1 MGSQASSAGLTKMP
15 DNPEIWKAAAMADQF
30 DKMQKLPDPLPG
42 APNFHRIPGYKVYTT
57 GQPTLEGIKNV
68 LEKVTG
74 TIYPKDGPI
83 IWLNLRQEPDV
94 YVNGQ
99 PICARPPNKIGEYAE
114 LGAVT
119 RDIIKAD
126 EAEFFKVVEG
136 RVKENG
142 GKLKYVTITKEEKE
156 VEVKELKTLSEAM
169 EAAKADFPGLVHWR
183 VPVCNSASP
192 LETDFDI
199 ICNTLVGTSINT
211 PVIVTDQVGLS
222 RATTG
227 SVIAC
232 LFKEFQINASFEGLV
247 ETVPGVNLDLLRMD
261 KYTMDP
267 AKDPLFRGE
276 FPVVLALLEKLKGGK
291 EAKNECDKVI
301 DKNGTPKTGGNGIKQ
316 LRENIA
322 ESKLSYEIMD
332 DSAQAFLKVKIM
344 DNIQKYFYLITFT
357 SYMREASQ
365 VCRDLVEEEK
375 KKDVVLTG
383 GKCSIPANKLKLHKT
398 FVQWM
403 DDHAEL
409 RPMIE
414 TGKGDLQWE
423 RDIPPEAL
431 KNLENLAKE
440 DFKKNMGKIIHD
452 IYQTAHVM
460 FSDMPQGDHKKRAKY
475 RFASK
480 TLMRILPSPQ
490 KELIHDLIE
499 KKEISMDLYDILGK
513 CTWREGGEPEPEE
526 KKEGEG
532 EEKKEG
538 EEGEKKEGEVEEEK
552 E

>member
-57 GQPTLEGIKNV
+57 GQPTLEGIKNI

-119 RDIIKAD
+119 RDLIKAD
-126 EAEFFKVVEG
+126 EVEFFKVVEG

-142 GKLKYVTITKEEKE
+142 GKLKYVTVSKEEKE

-211 PVIVTDQVGLS
+211 PVIVNDQVGLS

-247 ETVPGVNLDLLRMD
+247 ETVPGVNLDLLKMD
-261 KYTMDP
+261 KYTMDSK
-267 AKDPLFRGE
+267 KDPLFRGE
-276 FPVVLALLEKLKGGK
+276 FEVVKEVVSTLKDGAG
-291 EAKNECDKVI
+291 AKNECDKVI
-301 DKNGTPKTGGNGIKQ
+301 DKNGTPKTGGTGIKQ

-332 DSAQAFLKVKIM
+332 DAAQAFLKTKIM
-344 DNIQKYFYLITFT
+344 DNIHKYFYLIVFT
-357 SYMREASQ
+357 AYMREAADAA
-365 VCRDLVEEEK
+365 RNLVPDDK
-375 KKDVVLTG
+375 KAELTLTG
-383 GKCSIPANKLKLHKT
+383 GKCAIPANQLKLSRK
-398 FVQWM
+398 FAAFM
-403 DDHAEL
+403 EENKKLIDL
-409 RPMIE
+409 CE
-414 TGKGDLQWE
+414 TGKGNLQWE
-423 RDIPPEAL
+423 RDIPPAAL
-431 KNLENLAKE
+431 KNLEDLAKG
-440 DFKKNMGKIIHD
+440 DFKANLGKIIHD

-480 TLMRILPSPQ
+480 TLMRILPAD
-490 KELIHDLIE
+490 KKTEVEGLIE
-499 KKEISMDLYDILGK
+499 KKTITLDLYEILGQ
-513 CTWREGGEPEPEE
+513 CTWGQPQ
-526 KKEGEG
+526 
-532 EEKKEG
+532 
-538 EEGEKKEGEVEEEK
+538 
-552 E
+552 

>member
-1 MGSQASSAGLTKMP
+1 
-15 DNPEIWKAAAMADQF
+15 MADQF

-42 APNFHRIPGYKVYTT
+42 CPNFHRIPGYKVYTC
-57 GQPTLEGIKNV
+57 GQPTLDGIKNV

-119 RDIIKAD
+119 RDLIKAD
-126 EAEFFKVVEG
+126 EAEFFK
-136 RVKENG
+136 
-142 GKLKYVTITKEEKE
+142 E
-156 VEVKELKTLSEAM
+156 VEVKELTTLSEAM
-169 EAAKADFPGLVHWR
+169 LKAKEDFPGLVHWR

-222 RATTG
+222 RAATG

-247 ETVPGVNLDLLRMD
+247 ETVPGVNLDLLKMD

-267 AKDPLFRGE
+267 SKDPLFRGE

-332 DSAQAFLKVKIM
+332 DAAQAFLKVKIM
-344 DNIQKYFYLITFT
+344 DNIHKYYYLICFT
-357 SYMREASQ
+357 AYMREAA
-365 VCRDLVEEEK
+365 DLARNAVAEDQK
-375 KKDVVLTG
+375 AALTLTS
-383 GKCSIPANKLKLHKT
+383 GKCAIPGDQLKLPRT
-398 FVQWM
+398 FASFM
-403 DDHAEL
+403 EENSGMRGLID
-409 RPMIE
+409 
-414 TGKGDLQWE
+414 TGKGNLQWE
-423 RDIPPEAL
+423 RDIPPAAL
-431 KNLENLAKE
+431 SNLESLAKT
-440 DFKKNMGKIIHD
+440 DFKGNLGKIIHD
-452 IYQTAHVM
+452 IYQTAHTM

-480 TLMRILPSPQ
+480 TLIRILPTPF
-490 KELIHDLIE
+490 KGEVEELIE
-499 KKEISMDLYDILGK
+499 KKAITLDLYEILGK
-513 CTWREGGEPEPEE
+513 CTW
-526 KKEGEG
+526 KA
-532 EEKKEG
+532 
-538 EEGEKKEGEVEEEK
+538 VS
-552 E
+552 

>member
-1 MGSQASSAGLTKMP
+1 MGSQALSAGLTKMP

-57 GQPTLEGIKNV
+57 GQPTLEGIKNI

-114 LGAVT
+114 LGAIT
-119 RDIIKAD
+119 RDLIKAD

-156 VEVKELKTLSEAM
+156 VEVKELTTLSEAM
-169 EAAKADFPGLVHWR
+169 LKAKEDFPGLVHWR

-199 ICNTLVGTSINT
+199 ICNTLVGSNINT

-247 ETVPGVNLDLLRMD
+247 ETVPGVNLDLLKMD

-267 AKDPLFRGE
+267 SKDPLFRGE

-332 DSAQAFLKVKIM
+332 DAAQAFLKVKIM
-344 DNIQKYFYLITFT
+344 DNIHKYYYLIVFT
-357 SYMREASQ
+357 AYMREMAEAA
-365 VCRDLVEEEK
+365 RGGDGEK
-375 KKDVVLTG
+375 LPG
-383 GKCSIPANKLKLHKT
+383 GKSAIPGNQLKLGKT
-398 FVQWM
+398 FVTFMEAQP
-403 DDHAEL
+403 EL
-409 RPMIE
+409 RGLIDQ
-414 TGKGDLQWE
+414 GKGNLQWE
-423 RDIPPEAL
+423 RDIPAAAL
-431 KNLENLAKE
+431 ANLESLANS
-440 DFKKNMGKIIHD
+440 DFKANLGKIIHD
-452 IYQTAHVM
+452 IYQTAHQM

-480 TLMRILPSPQ
+480 TLMRILPSAV
-490 KELIHDLIE
+490 KGEIEGLIE
-499 KKEISMDLYDILGK
+499 KKAISLDLYEILGK
-513 CTWREGGEPEPEE
+513 CTWKP
-526 KKEGEG
+526 
-532 EEKKEG
+532 
-538 EEGEKKEGEVEEEK
+538 V
-552 E
+552 